1 MHASLKYSLFFL
13 PNNCSFDTSLIKPNH
28 HLLPDEVDDPPL
40 CLLGGHVELLGQHGD
55 GDALVDAAE
64 RLEDHQPRVLD
75 EVIQAGNLE

>member
-1 MHASLKYSLFFL
+1 M
-13 PNNCSFDTSLIKPNH
+13 SFPLTECCIEPSH

-40 CLLGGHVELLGQHGD
+40 GLLGGHVELLGQHGD